1 MPQRRRVVLASSN
14 ELKVGELAKSLANYD
29 IECVRDPHAA
39 TSQEAIWKTLHQRGE
54 DFWHKAVFKEEMRV
68 FRAPLSGL
76 EGFLSS
82 VKDHEPPTDLKE
94 FQEEL
99 PDGEAVILF
108 SRLDTYELPK
118 DEAAQ
123 IREAKFHQQATALHT
138 TPGAAGD
145 GYMGPPKPS
154 EGRELALVTSTY
166 SSAVEGYV
174 DHLRRT
180 SAGAFGWDDVVVLT
194 STGKTYHDMLQL
206 HLKFSPRDFNV
217 NRWLI
222 DHVHY
227 KTRKATN
234 FINDMSKAFSST
246 ISFSESESVASFV
259 SQNDY
264 FNNEVAKRCG
274 LTRAFVAVAN
284 NGAFFRSA
292 QSRRELNYWL
302 PGLNAGIP
310 FVAKK
315 DAIHE
320 ITFTAHD
327 FGHFLIPDLVFT
339 GNTSTNARRTYII
352 YRMMSEATTMVFAD
366 MLFVETLRL
375 SGYSYDWSK
384 RKIHPLLVET
394 GVKPFEGSLSHFFT
408 EFQKLLEA
416 NVEYCLMG
424 STQKYLDLIQRNRG
438 QLEAGQS
445 QVLEEFKAK
454 YMPFFVEDYRW
465 TSANFQN
472 MAARADE
479 YRRWW
484 QLAAPVVKAGRLDR
498 MEHGIGLESVDD
510 HMEAIG
516 ISSDGPDCEPSE
528 LISKIF
534 RRVFDTRLKPVFEGQ
549 GYSMAPANVRLKNA
563 FVRYLVGQ
571 MIIFARYDFLEESK
585 HYAAKLTSL
594 VRENVDSF
602 SGSTVDTA
610 RNLYA
615 QFLRILMQKSLI
627 TPDDYEVYQQIL
639 PSFRSSLCFLR

>member
-1 MPQRRRVVLASSN
+1 
-14 ELKVGELAKSLANYD
+14 
-29 IECVRDPHAA
+29 
-39 TSQEAIWKTLHQRGE
+39 
-54 DFWHKAVFKEEMRV
+54 MRV

-138 TPGAAGD
+138 TPGAGAS
-145 GYMGPPKPS
+145 PKTLALPAVDV
-154 EGRELALVTSTY
+154 RLALVTSTY

-302 PGLNAGIP
+302 PGLNAGICLTLGCPVKQQGIP

-394 GVKPFEGSLSHFFT
+394 GVKPFEGLSHFFT

-445 QVLEEFKAK
+445 QAVLEEFKAK

-528 LISKIF
+528 RLVSRMDGAGPCTGNIRTLCILIGGPQSMVWSIF
-534 RRVFDTRLKPVFEGQ
+534 LSPG
-549 GYSMAPANVRLKNA
+549 GSNGGLPN
-563 FVRYLVGQ
+563 
-571 MIIFARYDFLEESK
+571 SK
-585 HYAAKLTSL
+585 HTHTGYQWIYCIRVYEDQSEPL
-594 VRENVDSF
+594 N
-602 SGSTVDTA
+602 
-610 RNLYA
+610 
-615 QFLRILMQKSLI
+615 IL
-627 TPDDYEVYQQIL
+627 
-639 PSFRSSLCFLR
+639 